1 MFERGASPGH
11 LANWAGR
18 LFARRLERRI
28 RPLGISAGQVP
39 VLLSLADSKGLSQK
53 ELVQRSA
60 IEQPAMAAILKRMEA
75 SGLVVR
81 LADQQD
87 RRASIFRLAPRSGAL
102 LGPLLKA
109 LDDGNTVALSGFT
122 EDEAALLTSL
132 LRRLI
137 RNMDEVE

>member
-28 RPLGISAGQVP
+28 RRLGISTGQVP
-39 VLLSLADSKGLSQK
+39 ILLSLAGSTGLSQK

-81 LADQQD
+81 HPDQHD
-87 RRASIFRLAPRSGAL
+87 RRASIFTLTAKSGAL
-102 LGPLLKA
+102 LGSLSNA
-109 LDDGNTVALSGFT
+109 LDEGNSSALAGFT
-122 EDEAALLTSL
+122 EDEAALLVSL